1 MISLVIAAILM
12 VLSAK
17 GEDCFFNKRLTYV
30 YDQPD
35 YSGNY
40 TSVKEYWLTK
50 NENCTFIVSTDTK
63 MTWYS
68 SDIDARYLM
77 YWDNNDGAGCRAKEG
92 ADMEKY
98 VHDVQIYMGITP
110 KQKENACLVKYEIA
124 NNN

>member
-1 MISLVIAAILM
+1 M